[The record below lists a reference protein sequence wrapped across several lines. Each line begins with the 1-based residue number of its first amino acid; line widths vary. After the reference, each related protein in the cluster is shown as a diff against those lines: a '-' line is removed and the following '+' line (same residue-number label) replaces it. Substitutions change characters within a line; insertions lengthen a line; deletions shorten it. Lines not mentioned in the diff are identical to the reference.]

1 MLPDLANPEIWI
13 SLFTLTTLE
22 IVLGIDNIVFIS
34 ILSKDLPEHQQPL
47 ARKLGLLGAL
57 FTRILLLMSIAWI
70 ISLTTPIFTAYEQVV
85 SWRDVILISGGLFLL
100 VKGTREIHESVEGI
114 EEVGK
119 PSKTKTFMVVIVQIM
134 LLDVIFSL
142 DSVITAVGMVDEI
155 SVMIAAIT
163 IAMGIMLL
171 AAEPLSKFISEHPT
185 VKMLALSF
193 LLLIGM
199 ALVADGLH
207 FHIPRGYIYFSIA
220 FAIGVEV
227 LNLMAA
233 KRRSRKLAKNA
244 MLSD

>member
-220 FAIGVEV
+220 FAIGVEI

-233 KRRSRKLAKNA
+233 NRRLKKAQNN
-244 MLSD
+244 

>member
-114 EEVGK
+114 EDVGK

-233 KRRSRKLAKNA
+233 KRRLKKA
-244 MLSD
+244 

>member
-233 KRRSRKLAKNA
+233 KRRLKKAQNN
-244 MLSD
+244 